1 MMIRLIQASL
11 KVSLL
16 AVAVPLLGFSLFQVA
31 APAGDVAVV
40 VNPGVPIA
48 NLTFD
53 DLRKIMMGDR
63 QYWNSSLHVTLI
75 VRAPAAHERDVLLNT
90 VYQMKEAQFRQYWLG
105 KQFRD
110 EAASGPTA
118 VYSNEQAAERV
129 AAIPGSISFVDAA
142 QIPKGV
148 KVLRI
153 DGHLPGEPGY
163 RLH

>member
-1 MMIRLIQASL
+1 MMRLLQASW
-11 KVSLL
+11 KVGVLVAISLL
-16 AVAVPLLGFSLFQVA
+16 GLSLSRAA
-31 APAGDVAVV
+31 APADDVAVV
-40 VNPGVPIA
+40 VNPGVPVA

-53 DLRKIMMGDR
+53 DVRKIMLGDR
-63 QYWNSSLHVTLI
+63 QYWNPSLHVTLI
-75 VRAPAAHERDVLLNT
+75 VRAPMARPRDVLLKT
-90 VYQMKEAQFRQYWLG
+90 VYQMTEAQFRQYWLG

-110 EAASGPTA
+110 EAASGPTV

>member
-1 MMIRLIQASL
+1 MMRLPQSSL
-11 KVSLL
+11 KVLAAVSLL
-16 AVAVPLLGFSLFQVA
+16 GLSLSQAA
-31 APAGDVAVV
+31 APASDVAVV
-40 VNPGVPIA
+40 VHPGVPVT

-53 DLRKIMMGDR
+53 DVRKIMLGDR
-63 QYWNSSLHVTLI
+63 QYWSPSLRITLI
-75 VRAPAAHERDVLLNT
+75 VRAPAARERDVLLKT
-90 VYQMKEAQFRQYWLG
+90 VYQMTEAQFHQYWIS

-110 EAASGPTA
+110 EAASGPTI

-153 DGHLPGEPGY
+153 DGRLPGEPGY